1 MRVAM
6 IGVGDIARKAYLPV
20 LATRRD
26 ITLSLMSRDA
36 AKVHAVA
43 ADWRVPQVYSDFD
56 TLLLDGVDA
65 AFVHAATAAHEQLV
79 TRLLT
84 AGIPTYVDKPL
95 ADTGAASERLV
106 ALAEARGVS
115 LMVGFNRR
123 HAPAYAALAG
133 VPRDLVLMQKHR
145 VDLADPPRTVV
156 FDDFI
161 HVVDTLRFLL
171 PAPVRDLRVDT
182 RVIDGLLHHVVLT
195 LSGGTGATACTAI
208 GTMNRVAGV
217 NEEVLEVSGMGRD
230 GQALR
235 HRIVDLAEMHVAE
248 AGTQTSNRRGDW
260 TPVAD
265 QRGIRQAVDHFLAA
279 LSAGRVLS
287 ARDAL
292 ETHRLC
298 EVVVEEVQ
306 RQAAG

>member
-20 LATRRD
+20 LATRGD

-95 ADTGAASERLV
+95 ADTGAASQRLV
-106 ALAEARGVS
+106 ELAEARGVS

-123 HAPAYAALAG
+123 HAPAYAALAA

-145 VDLADPPRTVV
+145 VDLADTPRTVV

-171 PAPVRDLRVDT
+171 PAPVRDLRVDA

-195 LSGGTGATACTAI
+195 LSGGAGATACTAI

-279 LSAGRVLS
+279 LRAGRVLS

>member
-6 IGVGDIARKAYLPV
+6 IGLGDIARKAYLPV
-20 LATRRD
+20 LGARRD
-26 ITLSLMSRDA
+26 ISLCLMSRDS
-36 AKVHAVA
+36 AKVSTIA
-43 ADWRVPQVYSDFD
+43 ADWRIPHAYDDLDV
-56 TLLLDGVDA
+56 LLADGLDA
-65 AFVHAATAAHEQLV
+65 AFVHAATSAHEELV
-79 TRLLT
+79 GRLLT

-95 ADTGAASERLV
+95 ADSGAASERLV
-106 ALAEARGVS
+106 ELAEARGVS

-123 HAPAYAALAG
+123 YAPAYAALAG

-145 VDLADPPRTVV
+145 VDLADDPRTVV

-171 PAPVRDLRVDT
+171 PAPVRDLRVDA
-182 RVIDGLLHHVVLT
+182 RVRDGLLHHVVLT

-217 NEEVLEVSGMGRD
+217 NEEVVEVSGMGHD
-230 GQALR
+230 GQAVR
-235 HRIVDLAEMHVAE
+235 HRVVDMADIQVAE
-248 AGTQTSNRRGDW
+248 AGVRTGTRRGDW

-265 QRGIRQAVDHFLAA
+265 QRGIRQAVDHFLGAV
-279 LSAGRVLS
+279 SAGRVLG

-298 EVVVEEVQ
+298 EEVVARVAV
-306 RQAAG
+306 A